1 MYSAVLILWGVD
13 RMKTMQELYS
23 EIAASDELKGALVEA
38 MKANKVEDFLKAHGC
53 EATPEEVQE
62 FIEDKAAGDD
72 PIELS
77 EDELRYVVGGSFVDS
92 VECSHKGNTCNC
104 SNTCIRDCC

>member
-1 MYSAVLILWGVD
+1 M
-13 RMKTMQELYS
+13 RELYD
-23 EIAASDELKGALVEA
+23 EVIASDELKKAFAQA
-38 MKANKVEDFLKAHGC
+38 MKANKLENFLKAHGC
-53 EATPEEVQE
+53 EATVEEVQE
-62 FIEDKAAGDD
+62 FVETKAAGDA

-77 EDELRYVVGGSFVDS
+77 DEELKYVAGGTFVDS

>member
-1 MYSAVLILWGVD
+1 
-13 RMKTMQELYS
+13 MKTVQELYG
-23 EIAASDELKGALVEA
+23 EIIVSDEQKKAFVEA
-38 MKANKVEDFLKAHGC
+38 MKAGKIEDFLKLHDCDATIE
-53 EATPEEVQE
+53 EAQE
-62 FIEDKAAGDD
+62 YIETRAAGDT

-77 EDELRYVVGGSFVDS
+77 DDELKLVAGGSFVDS

>member
-1 MYSAVLILWGVD
+1 
-13 RMKTMQELYS
+13 MKTVQELSS
-23 EIAASDELKGALVEA
+23 EIIASDELKKAFVEA
-38 MKANKVEDFLKAHGC
+38 MKANKLEGFLKAHGC
-53 EATPEEVQE
+53 EATAEEVQE
-62 FIEDKAAGDD
+62 FVEAKAAEDT

-77 EDELRYVVGGSFVDS
+77 DNELKAVAGGSFVDS

>member
-1 MYSAVLILWGVD
+1 
-13 RMKTMQELYS
+13 MKTVQELSS
-23 EIAASDELKGALVEA
+23 EIIASDELKKAFVEA
-38 MKANKVEDFLKAHGC
+38 MKANKLEDFLKAHGC
-53 EATPEEVQE
+53 EATAEEVQE
-62 FIEDKAAGDD
+62 FVEAKAAEDT

-77 EDELRYVVGGSFVDS
+77 DNELKAVAGGSFVDS